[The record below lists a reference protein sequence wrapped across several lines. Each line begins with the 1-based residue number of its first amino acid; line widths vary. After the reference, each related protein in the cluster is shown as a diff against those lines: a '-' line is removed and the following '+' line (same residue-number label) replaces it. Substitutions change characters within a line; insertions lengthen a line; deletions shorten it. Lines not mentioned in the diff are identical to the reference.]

1 MLNLPQFDEQPPV
14 RVHGNPPG
22 VQVPGGPG
30 GRTPMSPQ
38 DVSQAGNTGESDAAM
53 VANVQFNSPMELYSG
68 DNVVEAL
75 QGQTGGHISSIV
87 G

>member
-1 MLNLPQFDEQPPV
+1 
-14 RVHGNPPG
+14 
-22 VQVPGGPG
+22 
-30 GRTPMSPQ
+30 MSPQ